1 MVDILCVA
9 VTFCRSHLRIQ
20 NNMEGIKVVNCQQ
33 PPGLIKS
40 NYCWWTTWKNFG
52 QKRTI
57 CWILRLSCF
66 PVFGRVSLTPE
77 QEIPTGKM
85 IVCLPPLL
93 DCPTSF
99 PS

>member
-20 NNMEGIKVVNCQQ
+20 NNTEGIKVVNCQQ
-33 PPGLIKS
+33 PPGLIK
-40 NYCWWTTWKNFG
+40 KQLVVENFG

-57 CWILRLSCF
+57 CWIFRLSCF